1 MDEAVEVEA
10 VGGGETLF
18 ASLSAAAGAG
28 ADEVVLSSA
37 MARMIG
43 RPLVSAF

>member
-1 MDEAVEVEA
+1 MDDAVDVGA

-28 ADEVVLSSA
+28 ADEVELSSA

-43 RPLVSAF
+43 RALVTAF